1 MLLRNVPDVLRAYKL
16 MDSAHPD
23 IPANVNAFVHHESDM
38 VMHDVKDKN
47 NVETDNVI
55 VTCYHHDRAN
65 ETLLRGA
72 RRDGQANV
80 LPPYTEHPT
89 ETDSVVESYDDSAVA
104 TRNCDPSFI
113 NTTLVLSD
121 SRSFTFAEWTLRD
134 MPLPFATR

>member
-1 MLLRNVPDVLRAYKL
+1 ME
-16 MDSAHPD
+16 SSHPD
-23 IPANVNAFVHHESDM
+23 MLANVNALVHHESDM
-38 VMHDVKDKN
+38 VMHDVENENDAETKN
-47 NVETDNVI
+47 VGMAG
-55 VTCYHHDRAN
+55 CHHDRAN

-89 ETDSVVESYDDSAVA
+89 ENDSVVESYDASAVA

>member
-1 MLLRNVPDVLRAYKL
+1 MAAGYRHD
-16 MDSAHPD
+16 
-23 IPANVNAFVHHESDM
+23 HE
-38 VMHDVKDKN
+38 
-47 NVETDNVI
+47 
-55 VTCYHHDRAN
+55 N
-65 ETLLRGA
+65 EISLKVA
-72 RRDGQANV
+72 QQNGQANV

-89 ETDSVVESYDDSAVA
+89 ENDSVVESYDASAVA